1 MIIYL
6 YVKTHQKTGLKY
18 LGQTRAI
25 DPHEYSGS
33 GVYWLSH
40 LKVHGFDYTTE
51 ILHKCTSKEELK
63 ELGLYYSKLWNI
75 VESNEWANLK
85 EECGDGGRHSD
96 EVRKRIGEAG
106 KGRIPWNKGISM
118 WSEDDKKRISEN
130 NKKRQP
136 QSQEQISNRVSKNTG
151 QKRLVETKKK
161 MSIAQTGKTFSDE
174 TKQKMSKSAKGRIP
188 WNKGI
193 STEPTRSKKYIIK
206 NIETDIIFEISN
218 LKRWCQINELSYKA
232 FWKANKECRVYKN
245 FLIIEKW
252 T

>member
-25 DPHEYSGS
+25 DPHKYTGS

-51 ILHKCTSKEELK
+51 ILHECTSKEELN
-63 ELGLYYSKLWNI
+63 EIGLYYSKLWNI

-85 EECGDGGRHSD
+85 EECGDGGRQTD
-96 EVRKRIGEAG
+96 VVRKRIGEAC

-118 WSEDDKKRISEN
+118 WSDDDKKRISEN

-136 QSQEQISNRVSKNTG
+136 QSPEQIANRVSKNTG
-151 QKRLVETKKK
+151 QKRSDETKKK
-161 MSIAQTGKTFSDE
+161 MSVAQSGRTFSDE
-174 TKQKMSKSAKGRIP
+174 SKQKMASSAKGRIP

-206 NIETDIIFEISN
+206 NIETDIIFEIVN
-218 LKRWCQINELSYKA
+218 LKRWCEMNELSYKA
-232 FWKANKECRVYKN
+232 FWKANKECRIYKN
-245 FLIIEKW
+245 YLIIEKW